1 MRRRKKKKLVTEY
14 YAVYS
19 VRLPDTIS
27 QVLNKSFSFRVDREK
42 EEEEDGG
49 QRTDGGPR
57 ILKVKE
63 DESHAFF

>member
-42 EEEEDGG
+42 GRRRR
-49 QRTDGGPR
+49 RTDGGPR